1 MQSSFPEPKTRT
13 EAIQNW
19 TQFEVSEELA
29 ESLVANSFK
38 RPTNVQGQ
46 SLVHLKSH
54 VDMIIAAKTG
64 QGKTLCF
71 GIPIIDL
78 LVRRLEKNEGEDLT
92 SISGLIMSPTRELA
106 I

>member
-1 MQSSFPEPKTRT
+1 MQSSFSEPKTKA
-13 EAIQNW
+13 EAVQNW
-19 TQFEVSEELA
+19 TQFEVSDELA
-29 ESLVANSFK
+29 ESLVVNNFK

-78 LVRRLEKNEGEDLT
+78 LVRRLEKNEGEELT
-92 SISGLIMSPTRELA
+92 
-106 I
+106 

>member
-1 MQSSFPEPKTRT
+1 
-13 EAIQNW
+13 
-19 TQFEVSEELA
+19 
-29 ESLVANSFK
+29 
-38 RPTNVQGQ
+38 
-46 SLVHLKSH
+46 
-54 VDMIIAAKTG
+54 MIIAAKTG

-78 LVRRLEKNEGEDLT
+78 LVRRLEKNEGEELT